1 MWRLDGN
8 VVVIISRTRARR
20 ASPST
25 PPNPRSSPGDQV
37 LQETAARRA
46 FERARERW
54 REKTG
59 CTRTHQVPAQLQL
72 TPTAGLDEPQSAARA
87 RPGVVTRAAARAS
100 ITSTILDDLDA

>member
-8 VVVIISRTRARR
+8 VVVVISRTRARR

-25 PPNPRSSPGDQV
+25 PPNSRSSPGDQV

-59 CTRTHQVPAQLQL
+59 CTR
-72 TPTAGLDEPQSAARA
+72 SADCVEDTRLGDGFRFRQATERLREAVGGAR
-87 RPGVVTRAAARAS
+87 RGS
-100 ITSTILDDLDA
+100 IAPPVRWA